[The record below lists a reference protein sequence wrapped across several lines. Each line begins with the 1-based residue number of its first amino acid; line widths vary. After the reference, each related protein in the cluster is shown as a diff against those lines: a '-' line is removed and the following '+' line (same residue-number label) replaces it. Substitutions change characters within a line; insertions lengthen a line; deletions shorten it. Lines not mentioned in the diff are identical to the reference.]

1 MGNILNMFDYKKA
14 RKNMVD
20 NQILPSN
27 VTNMNLLNA
36 LYSVQRERFVSLEDS
51 TLSYGEIDLRLE
63 DGRKL
68 MNPRVIAKMINQL
81 EVKRDDIVLS
91 IAPGLGY
98 SCALMANL
106 CELVVAVER
115 EGIAEEAQN
124 RLVEGGF
131 DNVIVM
137 SGDLARGA
145 VDHGPYDALIIEG
158 GLENFPGDLCKQ
170 VKVGGKIIA
179 IFVDEKLGH
188 CNFGIRMKY
197 GIDWRVLFEVS
208 CPVLPEFKNNKE
220 FVF

>member
-1 MGNILNMFDYKKA
+1 MFDFKKA

-20 NQILPSN
+20 NQIRPSN
-27 VTNMNLLNA
+27 VTNTELLSA
-36 LYSVQRERFVSLEDS
+36 LSSVQREKFVSLEDS
-51 TLSYGEIDLRLE
+51 TLSYSETDLRLE

-68 MNPRVIAKMINQL
+68 MNPRIISKMINQL
-81 EVKRDDIVLS
+81 EIKRNDIVLS

-115 EGIAEEAQN
+115 ESIAEEAQN

-137 SGDLARGA
+137 SGDLSKGA

-158 GLENFPGDLCKQ
+158 GLENFPENLCKQ
-170 VKVGGKIIA
+170 VKIGGKIIA

-208 CPVLPEFKNNKE
+208 CPVLSEFKSKKE
-220 FVF
+220 FVL